1 MKSIKLVWISLFLTL
16 VSCKS
21 EKSLEHYF
29 IENEDNNDV
38 VIVDVPVSL
47 VKNTVN
53 LSKEDEKAV
62 KSIKKLNVLYLKKN
76 ADNKTEFE
84 KQKKTLKEILKSDKY
99 QTLSKLKSGKTKI
112 DIKFIGTDDAIDEV
126 VLFATN
132 NDNGFLLARI
142 LGDKM
147 NPENMQALIKNVQNI
162 NFDLNDLNGL
172 NLNL

>member
-1 MKSIKLVWISLFLTL
+1 MKIIKLVWISLFLIL

-84 KQKKTLKEILKSDKY
+84 KQKKTLTEILKSKQY

-147 NPENMQALIKNVQNI
+147 NPENMQALIKNIQNI